1 MMCYSVQTRD
11 WMFAKGYGVLSF
23 AKSMSKDIV
32 KIVGKCRQKLLDH
45 AKQFATDTIKT
56 STIKTISKRAI
67 CKIAEATRVKIADR
81 ITKVAKNFTTK

>member
-1 MMCYSVQTRD
+1 
-11 WMFAKGYGVLSF
+11 MFVKGYGVLSF

-45 AKQFATDTIKT
+45 AKQFATAAIKT
-56 STIKTISKRAI
+56 STIKAISKRAI
-67 CKIAEATRVKIADR
+67 CKIAETTRVKIADR